1 MELTRQGNP
10 EPGLRGKLCE
20 IMSWEEHLFHS
31 KECLQSRKGNLCR
44 IAPVLVLY
52 DVSVFFNVDLLR
64 DKKAP
69 AWSKDG
75 VGRSRFFIDD
85 TKVKIFEAH
94 DGREYLHSA
103 GGRKPAVG
111 LGLLISCSVPVPSSP
126 VPQPYAL

>member
-1 MELTRQGNP
+1 
-10 EPGLRGKLCE
+10 
-20 IMSWEEHLFHS
+20 MSWKEYLFHS
-31 KECLQSRKGNLCR
+31 KECLQSRKGNLRR

-52 DVSVFFNVDLLR
+52 DVSALFNVDLLR
-64 DKKAP
+64 DKKTPAP

-75 VGRSRFFIDD
+75 VGKSRFFIDD

-111 LGLLISCSVPVPSSP
+111 LGLLISCSVPSSP